1 MSAPNTQ
8 YLRRF
13 LNERQISTHAFNE
26 RLQSAAG
33 KDDLDAIFDEL
44 GQLRSFIKEA
54 FNLLSDQL
62 SSNQWIE
69 LQSELNAELDASLSA
84 AISALIE
91 RRMRS
96 LTESA
101 QRDPLTTLLN
111 RVAFDRRLSDEVER
125 ARRYR
130 REMSLVLFDV
140 DRFKLVNDRFGHL
153 AGDQVLL
160 KVAVTLQSS
169 LRQSDAVYRYGGD
182 EFAAICPETNGEAV
196 VSLLRRI
203 ELNVRG
209 ENDLVDCSNRISISW
224 GIASHPHDAIEA
236 NELLMIAD
244 KRLYDCKREHHK
256 SIER

>member
-1 MSAPNTQ
+1 MSVSDSQ
-8 YLRRF
+8 YLRQV
-13 LNERQISTHAFNE
+13 LKERQISVRVFNE
-26 RLQSAAG
+26 RLQSAAA
-33 KDDLDAIFDEL
+33 KDNLDAIFDEL
-44 GQLRSFIKEA
+44 VQLRSFIKDA
-54 FNLLSDQL
+54 FKPLSDRF
-62 SSNQWIE
+62 SNDQWFE

-84 AISALIE
+84 AINVLIE

-96 LTESA
+96 LAECA

-111 RVAFDRRLSDEVER
+111 RAAFDRRLSDEVER
-125 ARRYR
+125 ARRYQ
-130 REMSLVLFDV
+130 REISLVLFDV
-140 DRFKLVNDRFGHL
+140 DRFKSVNDRFGHL

-160 KVAVTLQSS
+160 KVSATLQRS

-196 VSLLRRI
+196 TRLLRRI

-209 ENDLVDCSNRISISW
+209 ESDQADGLNSITISW
-224 GIASHPHDAIEA
+224 GVASYPHDAIEA

-256 SIER
+256 SIE